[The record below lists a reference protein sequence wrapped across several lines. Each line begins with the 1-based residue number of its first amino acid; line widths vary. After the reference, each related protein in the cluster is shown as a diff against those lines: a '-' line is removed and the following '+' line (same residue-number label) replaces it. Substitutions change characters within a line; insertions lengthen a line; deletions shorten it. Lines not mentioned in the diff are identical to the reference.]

1 MINDQLE
8 DFRITNLEEVCM
20 FQQINYEKLKEAYIL
35 QEENNMK
42 KKKKEIY
49 MINDNKQKEEFGM
62 LG

>member
-1 MINDQLE
+1 
-8 DFRITNLEEVCM
+8 M